1 MSRVASV
8 MRIDSPVGKRVGS
21 WKRSCLTAVLF
32 CCAPL
37 AQWFLDTPAFGQLG
51 FQQQLQ
57 VQQWQQR
64 MQAQNFVTERMY
76 AKMQQTSLRRLS
88 QERSPRQQRV
98 WRARGIWARSR

>member
-1 MSRVASV
+1 MSWVASV
-8 MRIDSPVGKRVGS
+8 MRIDRPVGNGVSSGKRL
-21 WKRSCLTAVLF
+21 CLTAVLF
-32 CCAPL
+32 CCTSL
-37 AQWFLDTPAFGQLG
+37 AGWFLDTPTFGQLG
-51 FQQQLQ
+51 FQQQFQ

-98 WRARGIWARSR
+98 WRARGNWARSR